1 MAEAERYLP
10 EFLDKLEPLLARYQL
25 SDAPIV
31 LRLSG
36 CPNGC
41 SRPYLAEIAL
51 IGKALGR
58 YNLHLGADF
67 RGQRL
72 NQLFRENITET
83 EILSTLEPLL
93 ARYAGERHEQ
103 ERFGDFL
110 LRTGVLHP
118 QEPKRIALELHS

>member
-1 MAEAERYLP
+1 
-10 EFLDKLEPLLARYQL
+10 
-25 SDAPIV
+25 V
-31 LRLSG
+31 
-36 CPNGC
+36 
-41 SRPYLAEIAL
+41 
-51 IGKALGR
+51 GKALGR

-72 NQLFRENITET
+72 NQLFRENITEP

-93 ARYAGERHEQ
+93 ARYAGEREAH

-110 LRTGVLHP
+110 LRAGVLQT